1 MLLSDG
7 VSRDSLEAFDTF
19 HTAISP
25 NELAPLRPPTS
36 GPTTDGP
43 ALFPAEFRS
52 VDGSGNNETNALLGA
67 ANTPLLRIAPSDYA
81 DGVGSPSGV
90 GQRGTRDISNLVMAQ
105 GATSIPNTRSGS
117 DYVWQWGQFLD
128 HDMSFTPV
136 TSPAENFLIP
146 VPSGDPFFDPSGTG
160 TKTLA
165 FKRSFFSLVSGVR
178 EQSNLNTSFI
188 DASQVYGSDQA
199 RMQELRML
207 DGSGRLKTSANNLL
221 PFNLNGFLNQPD
233 NTSAFFLAGDVR
245 ANETSGLTV
254 LQTLFVREHNFWADT
269 FKTRSR
275 R

>member
-1 MLLSDG
+1 MSDDQIERFPLNLPAALPFADVLSCTSIVELPVPAAQFRQRFCYVTNCQSCSALNRTPLMNLFRCFLPATIIGVSATIFAAERFHPPMLLSDG

-25 NELAPLRPPTS
+25 NELTPLRPPTS
-36 GPTTDGP
+36 GPTIDGP

-136 TSPAENFLIP
+136 
-146 VPSGDPFFDPSGTG
+146 
-160 TKTLA
+160 LA
-165 FKRSFFSLVSGVR
+165 RPKIS
-178 EQSNLNTSFI
+178 
-188 DASQVYGSDQA
+188 
-199 RMQELRML
+199 
-207 DGSGRLKTSANNLL
+207 
-221 PFNLNGFLNQPD
+221 
-233 NTSAFFLAGDVR
+233 
-245 ANETSGLTV
+245 
-254 LQTLFVREHNFWADT
+254 
-269 FKTRSR
+269 
-275 R
+275 